1 MFRDIFLLLLFISV
15 WGLVDMNVSK
25 YQVPQHIQTIL
36 YGIGLSLSGYL
47 LVEWKLS
54 EKTEDSNKYLNKT

>member
-1 MFRDIFLLLLFISV
+1 MFRDFFLLLLFISV
-15 WGLVDMNVSK
+15 WGLVDVILSK
-25 YQVPQHIQTIL
+25 YRVPLYIQTMF
-36 YGIGLSLSGYL
+36 YGLGLSFSGYL